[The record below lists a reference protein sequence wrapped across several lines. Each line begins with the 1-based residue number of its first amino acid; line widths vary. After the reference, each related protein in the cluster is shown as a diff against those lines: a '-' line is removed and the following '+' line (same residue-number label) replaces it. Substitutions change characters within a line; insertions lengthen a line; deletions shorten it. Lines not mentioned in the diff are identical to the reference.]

1 LTYLIKSIYLT
12 QMKATYDI
20 IIIFSFC
27 VVSNLYSF
35 SQERLTPDQEIVAM
49 TILGEARNQGEA
61 GMYAVACVIQ
71 KRATNRGISARAVC
85 KQDSQFSCW
94 NKNDPNRA
102 KLPDLLN
109 NNNKQAKYAKR
120 LALSVGKLETTY
132 VNNADHY
139 CTLAKKPYW
148 SYKIIIKNKKKIKI
162 PIKPV
167 KIIGQHNFY
176 KLR

>member
-1 LTYLIKSIYLT
+1 
-12 QMKATYDI
+12 MKANYDYI
-20 IIIFSFC
+20 VIVISLMWVC
-27 VVSNLYSF
+27 GLCANPK
-35 SQERLTPDQEIVAM
+35 ERLTPDQEIIAM

-61 GMYAVACVIQ
+61 GMYAVACIIQ

-85 KQDSQFSCW
+85 KEDSQFSCW

-102 KLPDLLN
+102 KLPALLN

-120 LALSVGKLETTY
+120 LALSIGKLETTY

-139 CTLAKKPYW
+139 CTLIKKPYW
-148 SYKIIIKNKKKIKI
+148 SYKTIIKNKKEIKI

-167 KIIGQHNFY
+167 KIIGQHKFY